1 MATYVSVTAAG
12 GVVRI
17 SVLKTAVT
25 QAVPALTVTVAFKR
39 KVLMTKLASNA
50 FLTPTVVTTLTITNP
65 SSLTV
70 KLAVLRTM
78 IT

>member
-1 MATYVSVTAAG
+1 M
-12 GVVRI
+12 
-17 SVLKTAVT
+17 LKTAVT

-50 FLTPTVVTTLTITNP
+50 FLTPTVVTSLTITNP